1 VGGED
6 GGGLDG
12 EGIPGGGLVGLGEA
26 GGWPG
31 GGGGLGTMG
40 WLIAVMWL
48 NEVTTSFSR
57 QHKNHSPSGSVY
69 VP

>member
-1 VGGED
+1 VGGEE

-31 GGGGLGTMG
+31 GGGGLGTMD
-40 WLIAVMWL
+40 WLIATICV
-48 NEVTTSFSR
+48 NAVISVFSR
-57 QHKNHSPSGSVY
+57 QHRYHSPSGRE
-69 VP
+69 